1 MPIRGRLRDRRRPG
15 RREGHPGRAAHR
27 PPGHLAD
34 SVHLAAGVALCRAA
48 GCTVT
53 GLYGEPLH
61 TGAGG
66 PVAAAGP
73 RRHAAPLELVRGQR
87 D

>member
-1 MPIRGRLRDRRRPG
+1 M
-15 RREGHPGRAAHR
+15 HF
-27 PPGHLAD
+27 
-34 SVHLAAGVALCRAA
+34 AAGVALCRAA

-66 PVAAAGP
+66 PVAAADP
-73 RRHAAPLELVRGQR
+73 RRHAAPLELVRRQR

>member
-1 MPIRGRLRDRRRPG
+1 M
-15 RREGHPGRAAHR
+15 
-27 PPGHLAD
+27 
-34 SVHLAAGVALCRAA
+34 HLAAGVALCRAA